1 MMNSKCKTC
10 GRAKE
15 GCGAWLAKKK
25 PNTLCGMCEKSF
37 YIGALDMD
45 KFKDLVYAG
54 MDIRYKV
61 GRLGVADWG

>member
-15 GCGAWLAKKK
+15 GCGAWLNEKS
-25 PNTLCGMCEKSF
+25 PSMLYNMCES
-37 YIGALDMD
+37 ASASAMD
-45 KFKDLVYAG
+45 KAGELANAG

-61 GRLGVADWG
+61 GRLGLIGGR